1 MIGITE
7 VKAIKESL
15 IDKMKEVFFKLGSI
29 EPMGIVVDKD
39 GTIAFVPMPYKDN
52 TEKKIMTDLLKNI
65 CRRHTPAAVC
75 IVNEA
80 WAVKNVDNKKEIAM
94 MIFETNFNKEM
105 ICFDIDRKNK
115 ALINESRTDKFE
127 SDNFSNLLIPV
138 DQN

>member
-29 EPMGIVVDKD
+29 ESMGIVVDKD

-52 TEKKIMTDLLKNI
+52 TEI
-65 CRRHTPAAVC
+65 
-75 IVNEA
+75 
-80 WAVKNVDNKKEIAM
+80 
-94 MIFETNFNKEM
+94 
-105 ICFDIDRKNK
+105 
-115 ALINESRTDKFE
+115 E